1 MQLHC
6 LSSNIIA
13 AEAITEL
20 LLHRAMLAS
29 GFAVKTLVANRSP
42 CSLARFN
49 VLLTSFFLC
58 RKRRQLLLPPK
69 CLKTSSLSVGRREES
84 LVRYFQQRSIE
95 IFSSCWLLGTGR
107 LFLCFHLKTNLIP
120 PRYKWS
126 QTGLWSWTASR
137 LNSLESPASNIAT
150 LQLRFAHNWLGVM
163 SLADQ
168 W

>member
-1 MQLHC
+1 
-6 LSSNIIA
+6 
-13 AEAITEL
+13 
-20 LLHRAMLAS
+20 MLAS
-29 GFAVKTLVANRSP
+29 GFTVKMLVANRSP

-84 LVRYFQQRSIE
+84 LVRYIQQIHAD
-95 IFSSCWLLGTGR
+95 CWGQGGY
-107 LFLCFHLKTNLIP
+107 FYAIVPCFHLKTNLIP

-150 LQLRFAHNWLGVM
+150 LQLRFAHN
-163 SLADQ
+163 
-168 W
+168 